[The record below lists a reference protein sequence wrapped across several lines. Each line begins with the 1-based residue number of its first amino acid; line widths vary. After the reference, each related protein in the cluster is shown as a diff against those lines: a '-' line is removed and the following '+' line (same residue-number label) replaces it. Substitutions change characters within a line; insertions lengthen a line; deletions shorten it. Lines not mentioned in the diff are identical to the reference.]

1 MSCYFDSYFL
11 SGKQTGV
18 LGPGPGQRPG
28 RQGQEP
34 APSLT
39 RAPVGTRSFPGGRAA
54 TFAALSP
61 SRPRSALHC
70 RRLAQAEF
78 KSDPGRCS
86 QPSLTR
92 PVCEMGMCDTARSA
106 ASTLRDSTGARVAA
120 CVSWSS
126 LFLSLLQSRGDQ
138 GGRSLSSGGSKTGG
152 LEGGLWALLS
162 VRFPPCEMGSRHA
175 FLMGP
180 WQEIRVHSRT
190 HLQAELL
197 SFSLLY
203 FPQTFHFP
211 ALPRTDP
218 DLNPKRVEPALSRSG
233 LRSKSLLWNHP
244 SLQHNQVE
252 GWELGWGP
260 SMGRQPPPPSLAKGA
275 KCQH

>member
-18 LGPGPGQRPG
+18 LGPEPGQRPG

-70 RRLAQAEF
+70 QRLAQAEF

-92 PVCEMGMCDTARSA
+92 LVREMGMCDTARSA
-106 ASTLRDSTGARVAA
+106 ASTLRDSTGVRVAA

-197 SFSLLY
+197 SFS
-203 FPQTFHFP
+203 
-211 ALPRTDP
+211 
-218 DLNPKRVEPALSRSG
+218 S
-233 LRSKSLLWNHP
+233 
-244 SLQHNQVE
+244 
-252 GWELGWGP
+252 
-260 SMGRQPPPPSLAKGA
+260 
-275 KCQH
+275 